1 MSLSDYSDYN
11 RRMLLMQRGQSHK
24 NERKHLSHYKR
35 VQDLLDSY
43 LTRHASLEF
52 RHNVLRKQKKL
63 NYQLEYDRIR
73 SVLGDNLIPYTTKTM
88 IQKRMAELQKLGA
101 RAVNNI
107 QD

>member
-52 RHNVLRKQKKL
+52 RNNVLRKQKKL

-73 SVLGDNLIPYTTKTM
+73 SVLGNNLIPHTTKAM
-88 IQKRMAELQKLGA
+88 IQKRMVELQNLGA

>member
-11 RRMLLMQRGQSHK
+11 RRMLLMHRGQSHK

-52 RHNVLRKQKKL
+52 RNNVLRKQKKL

-73 SVLGDNLIPYTTKTM
+73 SVLGNNLIPHTTKAM
-88 IQKRMAELQKLGA
+88 IQKRMVELQNLGA
-101 RAVNNI
+101 RAVNKI